1 MAAAVDAAPGKAR
14 RVRSLPTLSARH
26 LLVVVLAV
34 GAAVANVAVL
44 ASADRTMEVLVVAA
58 DLPAGT
64 TVDAG
69 SFTTAR
75 LSAASGLADRLVGP
89 EALAGLFGSVTVR
102 PLVAGDPLLAGDLL
116 APGAG
121 GLRSM
126 SVPVTSEVAVAGSL
140 RVGDRVDVVAVVDGT
155 ARFLAVD
162 LEVVAVPAADEFGGT
177 RYAPTVAVGAT
188 PALRLAAALEVGGV
202 HLVRSTGAHPIT
214 EGVADPE
221 AADG

>member
-1 MAAAVDAAPGKAR
+1 MAAAVDAAPSRTR

-44 ASADRTMEVLVVAA
+44 ASADRTMEVLVVAT

-64 TVDAG
+64 TVDTG

-140 RVGDRVDVVAVVDGT
+140 RVGDRVDVVAVVEIGR
-155 ARFLAVD
+155 ARCR
-162 LEVVAVPAADEFGGT
+162 ERG
-177 RYAPTVAVGAT
+177 
-188 PALRLAAALEVGGV
+188 
-202 HLVRSTGAHPIT
+202 
-214 EGVADPE
+214 
-221 AADG
+221 